1 MRSICGNARPLLIC
15 AKINPMYK
23 EILRISRIVFGIL
36 LVLIGIVGVFM
47 PILPGWILIFVGI
60 ELVGIQLV
68 FLDKIKK
75 YVKTKIGG
83 VTKKKE

>member
-1 MRSICGNARPLLIC
+1 
-15 AKINPMYK
+15 MYK